1 LEEVAAILDKI
12 AATFLFLG
20 VFLNF
25 TNMRN
30 LEYTDF
36 KEVKMMKVCI
46 DPGHGGKDPGAIGKN
61 NTKEKDITLA
71 IAKKLKFILEDGTNT
86 KVILTRDS
94 DILPWGEKSVKEDLK
109 ARCDI
114 ANANLVDVFVSI
126 HCNSSKNDSA
136 RGIETF
142 YYKTSQKGFLLAVEV
157 QKSIVEAVKTINRG
171 VKFADF
177 YVLRATKMPAI
188 LTECGFLSNPEEE
201 KMLNNQNYQTQIALA
216 IAKGI
221 VNYQKNVDKA

>member
-1 LEEVAAILDKI
+1 LEKVAAILSKI
-12 AATFLFLG
+12 AATFLFLSI
-20 VFLNF
+20 FLNF
-25 TNMRN
+25 TNIMN

-36 KEVKMMKVCI
+36 EEVKRMRVCI

-61 NTKEKDITLA
+61 NTREKDITLA
-71 IAKKLKFILEDGTNT
+71 IAKKLKFILEDGTNA
-86 KVILTRDS
+86 KVILTRES

-114 ANANLVDVFVSI
+114 ANKNLVDIFVSI
-126 HCNSSKNDSA
+126 HCNSSKNEFA
-136 RGIETF
+136 RGVETF

-157 QKSIVEAVKTINRG
+157 QKSIIESIKTINRG

-177 YVLRATKMPAI
+177 FVLRATKMPAI
-188 LTECGFLSNPEEE
+188 LIECGFLSNPEEE
-201 KMLNNQNYQTQIALA
+201 KMLNNQNYQTQIGLA

-221 VNYQKNVDKA
+221 VNYQKNIDKA

>member
-1 LEEVAAILDKI
+1 MEKVAAILSKI
-12 AATFLFLG
+12 AATFLFLSI
-20 VFLNF
+20 FLNF
-25 TNMRN
+25 TNIMN

-36 KEVKMMKVCI
+36 EEVKRMRVCI

-61 NTKEKDITLA
+61 NTREKDITLA
-71 IAKKLKFILEDGTNT
+71 IAKKLKFILEDGTNA
-86 KVILTRDS
+86 KVILTRES

-114 ANANLVDVFVSI
+114 ANKNLVDIFVSI
-126 HCNSSKNDSA
+126 HCNSSKNEFA
-136 RGIETF
+136 RGVETF

-157 QKSIVEAVKTINRG
+157 QKSIIESIKTINRG

-177 YVLRATKMPAI
+177 FVLRATKMPAI
-188 LTECGFLSNPEEE
+188 LIECGFLSNPEEE
-201 KMLNNQNYQTQIALA
+201 KMLNNQNYQTQIGLA

-221 VNYQKNVDKA
+221 VNYQKNIDKA

>member
-1 LEEVAAILDKI
+1 MKKVAAILSKI
-12 AATFLFLG
+12 AATFLFLS

-36 KEVKMMKVCI
+36 EEVKRMKVCV

-61 NTKEKDITLA
+61 NTREKDITLA
-71 IAKKLKFILEDGTNT
+71 IAKKLKFILEDGTSA

-94 DILPWGEKSVKEDLK
+94 DILPWGEKGVKEDLK

-114 ANANLVDVFVSI
+114 ANKNLVDIFVSI
-126 HCNSSKNDSA
+126 HCNSSKNESA
-136 RGIETF
+136 RGLETF
-142 YYKTSQKGFLLAVEV
+142 YYKTSQRGFLLATEI
-157 QKSIVEAVKTINRG
+157 QKSIVESIKTINRG
-171 VKFADF
+171 IKFADF

-188 LTECGFLSNPEEE
+188 LIECGFLSNPEEE

-221 VNYQKNVDKA
+221 VNYQKNIDKA

>member
-1 LEEVAAILDKI
+1 M
-12 AATFLFLG
+12 
-20 VFLNF
+20 NF

-36 KEVKMMKVCI
+36 KEVKRMKVCI

-71 IAKKLKFILEDGTNT
+71 IAKKLKFILEDGTNA

-94 DILPWGEKSVKEDLK
+94 DILPWGEKSVKENLK

-114 ANANLVDVFVSI
+114 ANKNLVDIFVSI
-126 HCNSSKNDSA
+126 HCNSSKNEFA
-136 RGIETF
+136 RGVETF
-142 YYKTSQKGFLLAVEV
+142 YYKTSQKGFLLAIEV
-157 QKSIVEAVKTINRG
+157 QKSIVESIKTINRG

-177 YVLRATKMPAI
+177 FVLRATKMPAI
-188 LTECGFLSNPEEE
+188 LVECGFLSNPEEE

-221 VNYQKNVDKA
+221 VNYQKKY